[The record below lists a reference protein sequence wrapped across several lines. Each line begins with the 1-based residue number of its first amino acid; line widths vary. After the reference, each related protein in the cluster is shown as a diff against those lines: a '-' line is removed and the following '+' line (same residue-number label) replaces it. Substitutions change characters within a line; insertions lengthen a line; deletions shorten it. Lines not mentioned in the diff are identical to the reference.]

1 MSDIISTKCILD
13 ILNKNDFCQLIKCSD
28 EVIGNV
34 KIHKFCK
41 LSHKN
46 FKISKSENNDEICTM
61 RAVAIGDLLVF
72 GKPLP
77 SCLHLSMVHG

>member
-1 MSDIISTKCILD
+1 MSDKISTKCILD
-13 ILNKNDFCQLIKCSD
+13 ILNKNDLCQLIKCSD

-46 FKISKSENNDEICTM
+46 FKIRKHNEICTT
-61 RAVAIGDLLVF
+61 RAVAIGELLVS
-72 GKPLP
+72 GKPLT